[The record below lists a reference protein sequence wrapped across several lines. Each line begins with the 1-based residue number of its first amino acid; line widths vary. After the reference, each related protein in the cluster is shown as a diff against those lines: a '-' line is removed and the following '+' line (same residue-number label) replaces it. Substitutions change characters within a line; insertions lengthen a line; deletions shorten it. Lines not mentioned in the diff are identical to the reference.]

1 MGEEE
6 VSALKERTKAKID
19 YAKLILDELCQRP
32 TSAGRGDS
40 FERAHE
46 EAVLYHVIG
55 AKDAFLQEIN
65 AAYELG
71 LKPSRVEENNLDK
84 ALKREG
90 KTCQALQ
97 ELMQLKRDKSSWLYK
112 AILLRN
118 LGTHR
123 KGPARLFLVSVG
135 GGEGEGEHDGEVYYK
150 DPDDP
155 SKCIAEEDTHKY
167 LEHRI
172 QDMKELLQR
181 LRDTFSD

>member
-1 MGEEE
+1 MGQD
-6 VSALKERTKAKID
+6 SALKERTEKKID
-19 YAKLILDELCQRP
+19 YAKLMLDELSHRP
-32 TSAGRGDS
+32 SSVGRGDS

-71 LKPSRVEENNLDK
+71 LKPSEVKENNLDK

-90 KTCQALQ
+90 KTCQALR
-97 ELMQLKRDKSSWLYK
+97 ELMKLKEDESSWLYE
-112 AILLRN
+112 ANLLRN
-118 LGTHR
+118 HGTHR
-123 KGPARLFLVSVG
+123 KGPARLFLVSLG
-135 GGEGEGEHDGEVYYK
+135 GGEGEHDGEDEVFYK
-150 DPDDP
+150 DPKDP
-155 SKCIAEEDTHKY
+155 SKYIAEEDTHKY

-181 LRDTFSD
+181 LRDTFRD

>member
-1 MGEEE
+1 MGQD
-6 VSALKERTKAKID
+6 SALKERTEKKID
-19 YAKLILDELCQRP
+19 YAKLMLDELSHRP
-32 TSAGRGDS
+32 SSVGRGDS
-40 FERAHE
+40 FERSHE
-46 EAVLYHVIG
+46 EAVLFHVIG

-65 AAYELG
+65 AAYKLG
-71 LKPSRVEENNLDK
+71 LKPSRVKENNLDK

-97 ELMQLKRDKSSWLYK
+97 ELMQLERDKSSWLYK

-135 GGEGEGEHDGEVYYK
+135 VGGGEHDDEVFYK
-150 DPDDP
+150 DPKDL
-155 SKCIAEEDTHKY
+155 SKYIAKKDTHKY

-172 QDMKELLQR
+172 QDMKEFLQR
-181 LRDTFSD
+181 LRDTFRD